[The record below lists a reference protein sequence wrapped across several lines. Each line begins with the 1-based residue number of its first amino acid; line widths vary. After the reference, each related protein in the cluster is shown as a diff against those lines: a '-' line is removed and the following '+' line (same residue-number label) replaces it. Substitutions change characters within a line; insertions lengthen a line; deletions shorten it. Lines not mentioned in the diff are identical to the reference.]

1 MGFEKT
7 IAASVA
13 DEKGRLLNS
22 RFVKTTAEKGTS
34 RVGIHDVIQSAEK
47 DAADEVDQDR
57 ISRPEQAVVKRYFDD
72 LKQESA
78 PAPDAP
84 K

>member
-1 MGFEKT
+1 
-7 IAASVA
+7 VA
-13 DEKGRLLNS
+13 DENGLPISTRW
-22 RFVKTTAEKGTS
+22 VKAPAEKGTS
-34 RVGIHDVIQSAEK
+34 TVALHDVIQSAEK

-72 LKQESA
+72 LRQEASPA
-78 PAPDAP
+78 PA

>member
-1 MGFEKT
+1 VQLHE
-7 IAASVA
+7 V
-13 DEKGRLLNS
+13 
-22 RFVKTTAEKGTS
+22 V
-34 RVGIHDVIQSAEK
+34 QSADK

-72 LKQESA
+72 LRQEAS
-78 PAPDAP
+78 PAPDPA